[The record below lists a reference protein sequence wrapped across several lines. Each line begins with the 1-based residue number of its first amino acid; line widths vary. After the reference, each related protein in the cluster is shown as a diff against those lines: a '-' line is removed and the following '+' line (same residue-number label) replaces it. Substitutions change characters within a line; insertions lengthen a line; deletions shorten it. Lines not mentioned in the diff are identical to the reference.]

1 MTTILGPDE
10 GRVFSIGGDRV
21 TVKGVAD
28 ALGVGFALID
38 YRAAPGVPGPPLH
51 RHDDIDEAW
60 YLLEGRLDVSLG
72 DERRSVGAGSFLLVP
87 HGVAHTFA
95 NAGPTWARWIGV
107 LSPGPSSL
115 NMLEDLGALVPQDG
129 PPDEAAVVAML
140 ARYGT
145 AVLGPPLS

>member
-10 GRVFSIGGDRV
+10 GRVFTIGGDRV

-60 YLLEGRLDVSLG
+60 YLLEGSSTSPWATSAAASARAASCWS
-72 DERRSVGAGSFLLVP
+72 RTGSRTP
-87 HGVAHTFA
+87 S
-95 NAGPTWARWIGV
+95 PTRV
-107 LSPGPSSL
+107 SPGRGGSGSSRPGL
-115 NMLEDLGALVPQDG
+115 L
-129 PPDEAAVVAML
+129 
-140 ARYGT
+140 R
-145 AVLGPPLS
+145 